1 MSSLR
6 IEGAWMAIGQGAGVA
21 AALAAKSDV
30 AVHALSYPL
39 LRERLIAQGQVLT
52 LPAAAKSPEDR

>member
-1 MSSLR
+1 
-6 IEGAWMAIGQGAGVA
+6 MAIGQGAGVA